1 MMLIVNS
8 IDNVCSRVVGLVFL
22 LKVIIRMRLK
32 GGGCHDVMMLI
43 VNSIDNVC
51 SRVVGLVFL
60 LKAAK

>member
-8 IDNVCSRVVGLVFL
+8 I
-22 LKVIIRMRLK
+22 
-32 GGGCHDVMMLI
+32 GCHDVMMLI

-51 SRVVGLVFL
+51 SRVVGLVFF